1 MERNL
6 PHYRLLQL
14 GAPDRNRVQRNEAF
28 GDLEGLVTHHPDR
41 NRNAELMNGV
51 VIRGEN
57 HVTRNYAVVGGEIQE
72 LEVART
78 DEYHALGPDQ
88 VLLVKDFILEDS
100 RIASGQRGVRQVDV
114 PAPFAGYIG
123 RVDARNGVVDILDRR
138 DGEVVAR
145 ARHLDPIAV
154 RVGDTIEYGQ
164 SLGTQNNR
172 GLEATAGKHVHF
184 EIDTCYYQQY
194 ENYIADL
201 ASGRLAIDSERQT
214 QGIEARP
221 IVDDG
226 VIRIGETAGIVLQV
240 QQRLNEEGFRGA
252 DNRPLEVDGVY
263 RLSMQAAVINYQQA
277 RGLPQTGDI
286 DPVTLQEI
294 APRIL
299 PPMLN
304 GEHPGEGAHPGL
316 PPYMNRQGAVPGN
329 GHQPRAIDDP
339 LLPQAE
345 RAVRQLE
352 RGLGR
357 EYDGQSA
364 CMAASAACLAKANGL
379 SGIDHIFLSVERGA
393 VRQGENLFVVQ
404 GEPGDPAH
412 RRAMMKTQDAVS
424 MPVEQSLGQLQAL
437 NEAQQRQP
445 LAQAM
450 DEPAREAN
458 APQMRMG

>member
-1 MERNL
+1 MRTEEAEQLPNYRVIQLEWTRRLGFRNV
-6 PHYRLLQL
+6 
-14 GAPDRNRVQRNEAF
+14 DVDDF
-28 GDLEGLVTHHPDR
+28 EGLVTHHPED
-41 NRNAELMNGV
+41 NRQARIEHGRV
-51 VIRGEN
+51 VGGQAGRR
-57 HVTRNYAVVGGEIQE
+57 HAVIGGEIQE
-72 LEVART
+72 IEVAQPN
-78 DEYHALGPDQ
+78 DDFGLQPGQ
-88 VLLVKDFILEDS
+88 VLIKKDFMLEDS
-100 RIASGQRGVRQVDV
+100 RLPRGPGSRHLDV
-114 PAPFAGYIG
+114 PSP
-123 RVDARNGVVDILDRR
+123 VEGVVGDVVPRSGLVDILDRE
-138 DGEVVAR
+138 GGVVIAR
-145 ARHLDPIAV
+145 IRHMGPINV
-154 RVGDTIEYGQ
+154 TTGDRVEYGQ
-164 SLGTQNNR
+164 ALGTQSDR
-172 GLEATAGKHVHF
+172 QADAIHVHM
-184 EIDTCYYQQY
+184 EVDTRYYQHY
-194 ENYIADL
+194 ENYMEDL
-201 ASGRLAIDSERQT
+201 VSGRLSIDPARQT

-226 VIRIGETAGIVLQV
+226 VIRIGESAGIVRQV

-299 PPMLN
+299 PPMFD

-357 EYDGQSA
+357 EYDEQSA

-379 SGIDHIFLSVERGA
+379 SGIDHTFLSVERGA

-412 RRAMMKTQDAVS
+412 RRAMMKTQEAIS

-445 LAQAM
+445 LARTM
-450 DEPAREAN
+450 DEPARETS